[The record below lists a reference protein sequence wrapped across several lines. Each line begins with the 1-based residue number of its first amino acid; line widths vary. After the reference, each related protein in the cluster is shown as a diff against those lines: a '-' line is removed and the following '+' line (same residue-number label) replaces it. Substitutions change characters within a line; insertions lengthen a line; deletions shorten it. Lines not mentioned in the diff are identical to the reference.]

1 DWRLR
6 IDREFTDG
14 GAWRNVWLRYD
25 ITDDLSVQAGNYI
38 VPFSME
44 DVGSSNS
51 TMFMERSL
59 AQALAPGFGVGAGGS
74 YEGRRFSL
82 AGGYFGDALD
92 AEDDSQVEKGDGF
105 ALRGTWS
112 PFERRTNTLHFG
124 AGYERREL
132 DGADRRI
139 SSRAES
145 ALSPTIVSTG
155 AIADVDTTTSLNLEA
170 AYSFGPVLIQAQHIS
185 TDIERNVGGSID
197 VDGYYVQAG
206 WILTGERYRYGD
218 ASGVFRGPE
227 PRGRWGAV
235 ELAARMSALD
245 LTEVGALGG
254 EAKNT
259 TIGLNW

>member
-1 DWRLR
+1 
-6 IDREFTDG
+6 
-14 GAWRNVWLRYD
+14 
-25 ITDDLSVQAGNYI
+25 
-38 VPFSME
+38 M
-44 DVGSSNS
+44 
-51 TMFMERSL
+51 
-59 AQALAPGFGVGAGGS
+59 
-74 YEGRRFSL
+74 
-82 AGGYFGDALD
+82 
-92 AEDDSQVEKGDGF
+92 
-105 ALRGTWS
+105 
-112 PFERRTNTLHFG
+112 
-124 AGYERREL
+124 
-132 DGADRRI
+132 
-139 SSRAES
+139 
-145 ALSPTIVSTG
+145 STG

-259 TIGLNW
+259 TIGLNWYVGQNVRFLINYVHSEVDAVNPLDDRDVEVMQARLQFDF